1 MADIE
6 QYAAAGIKRA
16 ATMDT
21 HWLWHLL
28 TILSYLILPF
38 RLLLS
43 GLLYLLSWLFAPLFL
58 LGCMGKQIS
67 TVSLRLLAQFEVRAD
82 SAQKLIWRKVFTLYS
97 QWLQTFYIFFG
108 VAIGV
113 GIVFGLALH
122 LLERYSVQLLRLD
135 RLAPPKERPVKGHS
149 ASSYRAAREQKRMD
163 EELRKAAR
171 SRLQASEPLLGRN
184 RRGRDVR
191 RRQMK
196 PLSPTRPRP
205 RAGLL
210 STTILEEVDDSED
223 DYE

>member
-58 LGCMGKQIS
+58 LGRMGKQIS
-67 TVSLRLLAQFEVRAD
+67 TVSLRLLAQFE
-82 SAQKLIWRKVFTLYS
+82 
-97 QWLQTFYIFFG
+97 TFYIFFG